1 MSKRKKEVA
10 PTPPQRTRAWWPT
23 AGAALVVLAA
33 AVGSWVVL
41 RNRQVEFPALPPAA
55 PEPAVTSA
63 DFVGAETCRPCHT
76 AIYDAWK
83 QSTHGRAG
91 APPTPARVI
100 APFNGKPMRF
110 RDAVVTPSVTTS
122 GSFLFTVAQESRPP
136 REFRVDAVDVGG
148 FMAGA

>member
-33 AVGSWVVL
+33 AVGAWVVL
-41 RNRQVEFPALPPAA
+41 RNRQVEFPAPPPAA
-55 PEPAVTSA
+55 PEPPVTSA

-91 APPTPARVI
+91 GPPTPPPVT
-100 APFNGKPMRF
+100 APLNGPPMRS
-110 RDAVVTPSVTTS
+110 RDAVAHPSAPTRGVFPS
-122 GSFLFTVAQESRPP
+122 
-136 REFRVDAVDVGG
+136 
-148 FMAGA
+148 